1 MINDDYDDIDDEI
14 LANKNVKNILSLWT
28 TQKKKGNKTN

>member
-14 LANKNVKNILSLWT
+14 LANKNVNNILSLWT
-28 TQKKKGNKTN
+28 NQKKKGNKTN